1 MKNTSFGM
9 KILMALLTLGVIAYF
24 GVQCLQYFADPL
36 STTIAYSYVV
46 EEGLELNGYVVREEQ
61 LLSGGEGGLL
71 RVQRIEGERVSKGGT
86 VALSYADQA
95 SLDRQAQIS
104 ELTAQLERLQYLQQA
119 ALEQEASLK
128 LDREIMDEMLVFR
141 RAVASDRL
149 DVAEDS
155 AGALKNLV
163 LKRDYTY
170 SDTTELD
177 VKIEEVRGQLKELR
191 NQVSGSVQRV
201 ISPTSGLYSGVVDGY
216 ETILTPAMLKA
227 LTPSQLSAMKP
238 DAATA
243 SPAGKLVLGD
253 DWYYTAVV
261 STETAEQL
269 QKTLDKQG
277 VRTLT
282 LRFIKNVERDLTV
295 VLDSIGPDENG
306 RCVITFRGETY
317 LPQLTMLRK
326 QNAKVIYNSIEGIRV
341 PKEAIRAEKLT
352 VDKEGVETT
361 VDALGVY
368 CVVGMEARFKPVK
381 ILYSADNFTLITAE
395 QELATQE
402 AKQET
407 IRLRSGDEVIISAHD
422 LYDGKVVG

>member
-24 GVQCLQYFADPL
+24 GVQGLQYFANPL

-61 LLSGGEGGLL
+61 LLSGGESGLL

-86 VALSYADQA
+86 VALSYADKA
-95 SLDRQAQIS
+95 SLDRQEEIS
-104 ELTAQLERLQYLQQA
+104 DLTAQLERLQYIQKA
-119 ALEQEASLK
+119 AMEQEASLK
-128 LDREIMDEMLVFR
+128 LDREIMEELMTFR
-141 RAVASDRL
+141 RAVASERL

-177 VKIEEVRGQLKELR
+177 VRIEEVRSQLQELR

-201 ISPTSGLYSGVVDGY
+201 TSPTSGLYSGVVDGY
-216 ETILTPAMLKA
+216 ETVLTPAILA
-227 LTPSQLSAMKP
+227 ELTPSQLSAMKP
-238 DAATA
+238 DTA
-243 SPAGKLVLGD
+243 NGAPAGKLVLGD

-277 VRTLT
+277 ISTLT
-282 LRFIKNVERDLTV
+282 LRFVKNVERDLKV
-295 VLDSIGPDENG
+295 ELDSIGPDENG

-326 QNAKVIYNSIEGIRV
+326 QNAKVIYNSLEGIRV

-352 VDKEGVETT
+352 VDEEGVETT

-381 ILYSADNFTLITAE
+381 ILYSADNFTLVTAE

-402 AKQET
+402 ARHET

>member
-24 GVQCLQYFADPL
+24 GVQGLQYFANPL

-61 LLSGGEGGLL
+61 LLSGGESGLL

-86 VALSYADQA
+86 VALSYADKA
-95 SLDRQAQIS
+95 SLDRQEEIS
-104 ELTAQLERLQYLQQA
+104 DLTAQLERLQYIQKA
-119 ALEQEASLK
+119 AMEQEASLK
-128 LDREIMDEMLVFR
+128 LDREIMEELMTFR
-141 RAVASDRL
+141 RAVASERL

-177 VKIEEVRGQLKELR
+177 VRIEEVRSQLQELR

-201 ISPTSGLYSGVVDGY
+201 TSPTSGLYSGVVDGY
-216 ETILTPAMLKA
+216 ETVLTPAILA
-227 LTPSQLSAMKP
+227 ELTPSQLSAMKP
-238 DAATA
+238 DTA
-243 SPAGKLVLGD
+243 NGSPAGKLVLGD

-277 VRTLT
+277 ISTLT
-282 LRFIKNVERDLTV
+282 LRFVKNVERDLKV
-295 VLDSIGPDENG
+295 ELDSIGPDENG

-326 QNAKVIYNSIEGIRV
+326 QNAKVIYNSLEGIRV

-352 VDKEGVETT
+352 VDEEGVETT

-381 ILYSADNFTLITAE
+381 ILYSADNFTLVTAE

-402 AKQET
+402 ARHET

>member
-9 KILMALLTLGVIAYF
+9 KILMVLLTLGVVAYF
-24 GVQCLQYFADPL
+24 GVQGLQYFADPL

-46 EEGLELNGYVVREEQ
+46 EEGLELNGYVVRDEQ
-61 LLSGGEGGLL
+61 LLSGGESGLL

-95 SLDRQAQIS
+95 SLNRQEEIS
-104 ELTAQLERLQYLQQA
+104 ELTAQLERLRYIQEA
-119 ALEQEASLK
+119 ALQQEASLK
-128 LDREIMDEMLVFR
+128 LEREIMNEMIAFR
-141 RAVASDRL
+141 RAVAEERL
-149 DVAEDS
+149 DLAEDS

-170 SDTTELD
+170 SDTAELD
-177 VKIEEVRGQLKELR
+177 AKIEEVNGRLKELR
-191 NQVSGSVQRV
+191 NQVSGSVQR
-201 ISPTSGLYSGVVDGY
+201 ITSPTSGLYSGVVDGY
-216 ETILTPAMLKA
+216 ETILTPSMLEE
-227 LTPSQLSAMKP
+227 LTPSQLSALKP
-238 DAATA
+238 DTGNG
-243 SPAGKLVLGD
+243 SSAGKLVLGE

-261 STETAEQL
+261 STETAKQL

-277 VRTLT
+277 IRTLT
-282 LRFIKNVERDLTV
+282 LRFIKNVERDLKV
-295 VLDSIGPDENG
+295 VLDSVGPDENG

-326 QNAKVIYNSIEGIRV
+326 QNAKVIYHSIEGIRV

-352 VDKEGVETT
+352 IDEEGIETT

-381 ILYSADNFTLITAE
+381 ILYSADNFTLVTAE

-402 AKQET
+402 ARHET

-422 LYDGKVVG
+422 LHDGKVVG

>member
-24 GVQCLQYFADPL
+24 GVQGLQYFANPL

-61 LLSGGEGGLL
+61 LLSGGESGLL

-86 VALSYADQA
+86 VALSYADKA
-95 SLDRQAQIS
+95 SLDRQEEIS
-104 ELTAQLERLQYLQQA
+104 DLTAQLERLQYIQKA
-119 ALEQEASLK
+119 AMEQEASLK
-128 LDREIMDEMLVFR
+128 LDREIMEELMTFR
-141 RAVASDRL
+141 RAVASERL

-177 VKIEEVRGQLKELR
+177 VRIEEVRSQLQELR

-201 ISPTSGLYSGVVDGY
+201 TSPTSGLYSGVVDGY
-216 ETILTPAMLKA
+216 ETVLTPAILA
-227 LTPSQLSAMKP
+227 ELTPSQLSAMKP
-238 DAATA
+238 GTA
-243 SPAGKLVLGD
+243 NGSPAGKLVLGD
-253 DWYYTAVV
+253 NWYYTAVV

-277 VRTLT
+277 ISTLT
-282 LRFIKNVERDLTV
+282 LRFVKNVERDLKV
-295 VLDSIGPDENG
+295 ELDSIGPDENG

-326 QNAKVIYNSIEGIRV
+326 QNAKVIYNSLEGIRV

-352 VDKEGVETT
+352 VDEEGVEAT

-381 ILYSADNFTLITAE
+381 ILYSADNFTLVTAE

-402 AKQET
+402 ARHET